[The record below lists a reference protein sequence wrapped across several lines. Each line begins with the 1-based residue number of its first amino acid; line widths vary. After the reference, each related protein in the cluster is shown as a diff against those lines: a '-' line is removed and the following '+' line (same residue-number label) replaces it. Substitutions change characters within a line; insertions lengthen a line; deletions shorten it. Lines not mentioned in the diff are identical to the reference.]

1 MRKSFYLT
9 LCLLISLSIN
19 RLVAQQV
26 DTRNFIEVTGTS
38 ETEIVPDEIFVTI
51 ILKERFEGKD
61 KVTLEKQEGDLK
73 AALGELNISLSNLTL
88 NDANADYRK
97 VKAGKKDLIAMK
109 SFLLKLTDVSTLDK
123 VYKKLDA
130 QNVEDAYIS
139 RLNHTK
145 LQEFAKENRI
155 KAIKAAKDKVD
166 YLLTAVGQ
174 QAGKPLLINEVEN
187 SIFNNP
193 YQQHNYYGGYY
204 GGSRGRMSNVAQSL
218 SSADASTEDASEISF
233 TKIKLKSS
241 YFVKYEILSK

>member
-1 MRKSFYLT
+1 MRRSFFLT
-9 LCLLISLSIN
+9 LSLFTALAINSIF
-19 RLVAQQV
+19 AQQI

-51 ILKERFEGKD
+51 ILKERFDGKD
-61 KVTLEKQEGDLK
+61 KITIEKQEGDLK
-73 AALGELNISLSNLTL
+73 AGLTELNIALSNLTL

-109 SFLLKLTDVSTLDK
+109 SFLLKLTDVGTLDK

-139 RLNHTK
+139 KLNHTK

-166 YLLTAVGQ
+166 YLLAAVGQ

-187 SIFNNP
+187 SVFNNP
-193 YQQHNYYGGYY
+193 YQHNAYYGGYY
-204 GGSRGRMSNVAQSL
+204 GGSRDRMSNVAQSL
-218 SSADASTEDASEISF
+218 SSADASTEDPYEISF

-241 YFVKYEILSK
+241 YFVKYEILAK